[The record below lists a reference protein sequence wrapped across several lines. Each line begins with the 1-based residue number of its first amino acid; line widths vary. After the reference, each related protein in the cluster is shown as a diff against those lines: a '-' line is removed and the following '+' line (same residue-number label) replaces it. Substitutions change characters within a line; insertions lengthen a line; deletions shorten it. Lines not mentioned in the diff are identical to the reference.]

1 MTFFAGFWIFF
12 AAALLCS
19 SMGFKKYIWFISIGY
34 GFAIAG
40 IGVASLVY
48 FGVKDMLDIG
58 IIILNILFIVYGCR
72 LGGYLAY
79 REAKL
84 ASYNKNMQGEIKDG
98 KGMNFFIKVAMWVI
112 CALLYL
118 CETAPVFYR
127 ANNGIK
133 STVITYVGA
142 GIMILGVIVE
152 SLADIQKSNAKKK
165 DSNRWCDTGLFKIV
179 RCPNYFGEMLFWT
192 GVFVSGVTALQ
203 SVGQWIFALLG
214 YVGIIY
220 IMFSGARRLE
230 IRQNKRYGKNPEYQA
245 YVKKTPIMVPLLP
258 IYSVEKQKW
267 LVG

>member
-1 MTFFAGFWIFF
+1 MTTFFVGFWILF

-40 IGVASLVY
+40 IGLASLIIFRNV
-48 FGVKDMLDIG
+48 LDAG
-58 IIILNILFIVYGCR
+58 TVILNVLLILYGCR
-72 LGGYLAY
+72 LGGYLTY
-79 REAKL
+79 RELKM
-84 ASYNKNMQGEIKDG
+84 ASYNKNMVGEIKDG
-98 KGMNFFIKVAMWVI
+98 KGMNFFIKAALWI
-112 CALLYL
+112 TCALLYL
-118 CETAPVFYR
+118 CETAPIFYR
-127 ANNGIK
+127 LHNGAG

-142 GIMILGVIVE
+142 VIMVLGVVVE
-152 SLADIQKSNAKKK
+152 SLADIQKSQAKKI
-165 DSNRWCDTGLFKIV
+165 DANRWCDKGLYKIV

-192 GVFVSGVTALQ
+192 GVFVSGVTVL
-203 SVGQWIFALLG
+203 STIGQWIFALLG
-214 YVGIIY
+214 YIGIIY

-230 IRQNKRYGKNPEYQA
+230 IRQNKRYGNNPDYQA